1 MTKNRSLVNETIQQL
16 ENYIQQ
22 NELTIGDKL
31 PVEKEL
37 AEIFG
42 VGRSTLRE
50 AVKILV
56 FSNVLEVKQG
66 SGTFVKNGSIGEF
79 STGDLLRARS
89 MIEGQ
94 AVLLAT
100 VHQSEKDLLRLKE
113 VLFQRNHL
121 LEAGKFSEYIEA
133 DLAFHQQIVAMS
145 QNPFLIKWYNEL
157 LPDIK
162 LHLSQQ
168 VLRME
173 DYQDNTSLH
182 NKIYR
187 ALLEGKAE
195 EAQGMIQENI
205 FTDEEAE
212 IE

>member
-1 MTKNRSLVNETIQQL
+1 M
-16 ENYIQQ
+16 
-22 NELTIGDKL
+22 IGDKL

-66 SGTFVKNGSIGEF
+66 SGTFVKNGSIGDF
-79 STGDLLRARS
+79 SLGDLLRVRS
-89 MIEGQ
+89 MIESE
-94 AVLLAT
+94 AVVLAAA
-100 VHQSEKDLLRLKE
+100 HQTDKDMLHLKE
-113 VLFQRNHL
+113 VLFQRNQL

-133 DLAFHQQIVAMS
+133 DLAFHQQIVS
-145 QNPFLIKWYNEL
+145 ISRNPFLIKWYNEL

-182 NKIYR
+182 NKMYR
-187 ALLEGKAE
+187 ALLEGKVE
-195 EAQGMIQENI
+195 EAQAMVRKNI
-205 FTDEEAE
+205 FTDEEEE
-212 IE
+212 IL